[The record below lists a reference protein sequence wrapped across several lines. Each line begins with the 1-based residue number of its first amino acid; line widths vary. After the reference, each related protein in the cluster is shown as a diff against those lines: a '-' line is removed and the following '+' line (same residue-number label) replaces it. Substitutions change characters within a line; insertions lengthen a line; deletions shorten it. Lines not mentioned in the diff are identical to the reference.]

1 MIKIMGKAKAYFSN
15 GDPVI
20 GYLGDAPFSIGEK
33 WHPNFNGRRIAVEV
47 VEMTE
52 DRLTAWVEEV
62 KE

>member
-1 MIKIMGKAKAYFSN
+1 MEIQLLDIWEMRRFLLAK
-15 GDPVI
+15 
-20 GYLGDAPFSIGEK
+20 K